1 MRFSNCIPSRHICR
15 LSGASDYIASNCP
28 ASVTRNACG
37 RIAVLHALSQYSNA
51 VPDRGKIDEGELHQE
66 ARIDLTG

>member
-28 ASVTRNACG
+28 ASVTRNACVG
-37 RIAVLHALSQYSNA
+37 SRYCTRLASTAMQYRIEEKSTKASYIKK
-51 VPDRGKIDEGELHQE
+51 PEL
-66 ARIDLTG
+66 I